1 MKYFPNFSQ
10 IVHSGLH
17 HSTDYRKYLKYSN
30 IKLYAKSFLKFSTL
44 STVGLYILFN
54 NSQKNAKNCG
64 IIGYIGKDK
73 NAVQVC
79 IEGIQILQFR
89 GYDSAG
95 VCTLDSSN
103 EMQITKYASDYFG
116 TDQSDCIKR
125 IVESVPKTHVDSN
138 IGIAHTRWATHGKKI
153 SLNAHPHLD
162 FSEKIALVHNGIIDN
177 YKELREFLNSNGI
190 EVRSETDTEVI
201 VQLVGFYYNKGLSF
215 KEAVAKTLN
224 SHIVG
229 SYALVILNKDQPDTL
244 ICARNGSPLIIGVG
258 EDFYIVSS
266 DVAAFQKWTN
276 NYVNV
281 ENQDI
286 VELNT
291 SMKLS
296 CLKIQTTIG
305 TDSVLLKPKEPF
317 EHFML
322 QEIMEQP
329 DTIDRAMNYGSRFRP
344 ISNKL
349 TGIKLGGL
357 EQYVDF
363 LKNSKNLVIIACGTS
378 YFASMFVANLM
389 RKLEIF
395 NSVQIVDGAEFSVE
409 YIPKENP
416 IMIFVSQSGETYDVL
431 RPLEIARSK
440 GVICLGIVNKVEST
454 LARSVLC
461 GVFVNAGREISVA
474 STKAFSGQ
482 MVALTLTTL
491 FFSQIKHESKIIK

>member
-1 MKYFPNFSQ
+1 MMNKMRLGFNINNTLRSTFKLNFRQ
-10 IVHSGLH
+10 F
-17 HSTDYRKYLKYSN
+17 
-30 IKLYAKSFLKFSTL
+30 AKITSL
-44 STVGLYILFN
+44 SLFTIYLFN
-54 NSQKNAKNCG
+54 KSQNKTAKNCG
-64 IIGYIGKDK
+64 IIGYIGKEK

-79 IEGIQILQFR
+79 VEGIEILQFR

-95 VCTLDSSN
+95 VCTLDSKNDFQLTKLASN
-103 EMQITKYASDYFG
+103 YLGNEQG
-116 TDQSDCIKR
+116 DCIKR
-125 IVESVPKTHVDSN
+125 IVEAVPKTHEASALG
-138 IGIAHTRWATHGKKI
+138 IGHTRWATHGRKI
-153 SLNAHPHLD
+153 SVNAHPHLD
-162 FSEKIALVHNGIIDN
+162 FSGKIALVHNGIIDN
-177 YKELREFLNSNGI
+177 YKEIKDFLKKNKI
-190 EVRSETDTEVI
+190 ELQSETDTEVI
-201 VQLVGFYYNKGLSF
+201 VQLIGYYYNQGLSF
-215 KEAVAKTLN
+215 KDSVAKTLN
-224 SHIVG
+224 THIVG
-229 SYALVILNKDQPDTL
+229 SYALVIMNKDHPDTI
-244 ICARNGSPLIIGVG
+244 ICARNGSPLIVGIGT
-258 EDFYIVSS
+258 DFFIVSS

-276 NYVNV
+276 NYFNI

-286 VELNT
+286 LELNL

-296 CLKIQTTIG
+296 HLKIKTTVPEE
-305 TDSVLLKPKEPF
+305 VLLKPKEPY

-329 DTIDRAMNYGSRFRP
+329 DTINRAMNYGSRFKP
-344 ISNKL
+344 ISNKM

-363 LKNSKNLVIIACGTS
+363 LKNAKNLVIVACGTS

-395 NSVQIVDGAEFSVE
+395 NTVQIVDGAEFSIE

-416 IMIFVSQSGETYDVL
+416 ILIFVSQSGETYDVL
-431 RPLEIARSK
+431 KPLEIARSK

-482 MVALTLTTL
+482 VVALTLTTL
-491 FFSQIKHESKIIK
+491 FFAQIKYESKYKFI